1 MLKFLSYF
9 AAFYLGRLSW
19 MIWENGYLED
29 KRKQLRK
36 NADDIIAY
44 GEDLSKREALL
55 KEKSKEILNTIGTFK
70 SEINGTESKW
80 DNDDDFLLEQWS
92 KIDG

>member
-9 AAFYLGRLSW
+9 AMFYIGRLSI
-19 MIWENGYLED
+19 MIVENSYLED
-29 KRKQLRK
+29 KRRRLKK

-44 GEDLSKREALL
+44 GNDLSRREALL
-55 KEKSKEILNTIGTFK
+55 KEKSKEILNTIGAFK

-80 DNDDDFLLEQWS
+80 DHDDDFLLEQWN

>member
-9 AAFYLGRLSW
+9 AAFYIGRLSI
-19 MIWENGYLED
+19 MVVENSYLED
-29 KRKQLRK
+29 KRRRLKK

-44 GEDLSKREALL
+44 GNDLSKREALL
-55 KEKSKEILNTIGTFK
+55 KEKSKELLNVIGAFK

-80 DNDDDFLLEQWS
+80 DHDDDFLLEQWS